1 MERGLPQCIG
11 ISWASESGDSRSDG
25 RIAPTARIFCYDW
38 RVKRFIPVRVKHQRA
53 LISLLLLPVA
63 VLQAAAADLP
73 KPGVVPNIVYVLCD
87 DLGYGD
93 VHCLNPER
101 GKIATPHADRLAAQ
115 GMLFTDAHSG
125 SSVCTPTR
133 YGILTGRYA
142 WRTRLQSGV
151 LNGDSKALI
160 APDRLTVPKLLRDH
174 GYATA
179 GIGKWHLGM
188 TLPPAGNLS
197 DVIRDGPLTRGF
209 DYYFGISASLDMP
222 PFAFIENDHYTQA
235 PTATKQWIR
244 KGPAAP
250 DFEAIDVLPTLTR
263 KAVEYIGRQA
273 AATKPFFLY
282 LALAS
287 PHTPIVPSKEWE
299 GKSSLGKYGDFVMA
313 TDWALGQVMDAIDK
327 AGLTERTLLIF
338 TSDNGCSP
346 AAGVGNLEKQG
357 HFPSANLR
365 GYKAD
370 IWDGGHRI
378 PFIARWPGV
387 AKPGSVCSQLTGLTD
402 LLATGADIV
411 GAELPDNAG
420 EDSVSILPLLKGHDQ
435 PVHEAVVHHSINGM
449 FAIRTTK
456 AKLIFGAGSG
466 GWSKPGDDKAPV
478 QFYDMTKDMG
488 EHQNRQADSSAEVT
502 RLTQLMNKYISAGR
516 STPGLHQPNDVAID
530 LWKKARPKNLSGD

>member
-1 MERGLPQCIG
+1 MNHP
-11 ISWASESGDSRSDG
+11 
-25 RIAPTARIFCYDW
+25 Y
-38 RVKRFIPVRVKHQRA
+38 A
-53 LISLLLLPVA
+53 LISLLVSAATVRAAEPLP
-63 VLQAAAADLP
+63 QPAA
-73 KPGVVPNIVYVLCD
+73 KPNIVYVLCD

-93 VHCLNPER
+93 VHCLNPDR
-101 GKIATPHADRLAAQ
+101 GKIATPNADRLASQ

-142 WRTRLQSGV
+142 WRTKLQSGV
-151 LNGDSKALI
+151 LGGDSKALI

-188 TLPPAGNLS
+188 TLPPKETLT

-209 DYYFGISASLDMP
+209 DSYFGISASLDMP
-222 PFAFIENDHYTQA
+222 PFAFIENDHYTQP

-263 KAVEYIGRQA
+263 KAVEYINQQSKSS
-273 AATKPFFLY
+273 KPFFLY

-287 PHTPIVPSKEWE
+287 PHTPIVPNKEWQD
-299 GKSSLGKYGDFVMA
+299 KSGLGKYGDFVME
-313 TDWALGQVMDAIDK
+313 TDWALGQVMEAIDK
-327 AGLTERTLLIF
+327 VGLTGKTLLVF

-346 AAGVGNLEKQG
+346 AAGVANLEKQG

-365 GYKAD
+365 GYKSD

-387 AKPGSVCSQLTGLTD
+387 TQPGTKCSQITCLAD
-402 LLATGADIV
+402 LLATSADILGV
-411 GAELPDNAG
+411 KLPDNAG
-420 EDSVSILPLLKGHDQ
+420 EDSMSILPLLKGNKQ
-435 PVHEAVVHHSINGM
+435 PIHEAIVNHSIQGM
-449 FAIRTTK
+449 FAIRTTNK
-456 AKLIFGAGSG
+456 KLIFGTGSG

-478 QFYDMTKDMG
+478 QFYDMTKDLG
-488 EHQNRQADSSAEVT
+488 EKQNRQADDAPEVA
-502 RLTQLMNKYISAGR
+502 RLTQLMQSYINSGR
-516 STPGLHQPNDVAID
+516 STPGPHQANDVPVE
-530 LWKKARPKNLSGD
+530 LWKKTKPKKNEPGD